1 MNELWVIVGPTA
13 SGKSSLA
20 LSMASLVPSEIIAA
34 DSVQVY
40 RYMNIGTAKPTPQ
53 EQMAVP
59 HHMIDLVNPG
69 YCIYSRQITKKM
81 PYRQSWRSPQEGS
94 TPIIVGGTGLYV
106 QSILDGYI
114 FSPMETDW
122 EFRMQMEEA
131 YRTKGAAWL
140 HDQLCMI
147 DPVSSDKIHPHD
159 MKRIIRALE
168 VHHTTGIPFSAQ
180 QRKAKLI
187 LPAHLSVRIYGVTM
201 ERKSL
206 YQRIEDR
213 VDQMMADGFLHEVE
227 DLIAMGYRSD
237 HYALQSLGYKQLMAY
252 LNGATDLEQAVA
264 EIKKETRH
272 YAKRQYTWFRRD
284 SRIHWISSDQFSS
297 SDEIAQ
303 HLLANSVSSGE

>member
-59 HHMIDLVNPG
+59 HHMIDLVNPDTV
-69 YCIYSRQITKKM
+69 YTVADYQKDAIQAILAITA
-81 PYRQSWRSPQEGS
+81 RGH